1 MDLFQSIITAIYCA
15 FGGALLFLSYT
26 IIKQRFSNRL
36 NKIAGMMLFFA
47 ALGPVFMALGSIVR
61 PNVSAESPF
70 EESFLYNLLY
80 IWELFFPM
88 FLLFSWVF
96 PSDRLSNPKLRRWR
110 YLIFLPHIFHI
121 LLVIAFRNPD
131 KLLNLLEVESGEG
144 FIALVL
150 RPLSY
155 ALKFVVLGFSL
166 LIHSQETLFS
176 LVNLLYVGLAIYFI
190 FRGKKLIANLILRNQ
205 SNVIIWGISLAVA
218 LYSAAFLIPQIFS
231 FEIPEIL
238 STGLLIVALI
248 VGGGS
253 VGWSIVRYQF
263 LDVSVIVRQSLVYT
277 ISSAILVGLYILIVG
292 EADRL
297 ITTVFGSKTNIANII
312 FIILALALFQPI
324 NIQLDNLIKRLFLK
338 NRTDYRNVMEILSRR
353 LISII
358 EPEQIRNTIEKTLT
372 STLLVDRI
380 YFVLFDDAL
389 NEYAL
394 LPSPDYPE
402 KIVIERGDLYLGG
415 VGQLETPARAD
426 RMSVYRAGSR
436 LAEEMERRRVQL
448 ILPLKDANHLL
459 GFLALTE
466 KASGFRY
473 NAEDISML
481 GVMSNQLVT
490 VLTNARLYADSL
502 EKQRLDEEMSMARQI
517 QLDLLPKCPP
527 RSEIFDICASSLPSR
542 TIGGDFYDFIYKKDG
557 SFGIVIADASGK
569 GMPAALLVT
578 QLQAILRSEV
588 GNNAQIAQILYN
600 VNKHIVEST
609 SSERFATLFYGEF
622 DPETCEF
629 KYANAGHN
637 YPILVRAD
645 GSYETL
651 IRGGIVLGAF
661 PEAKY
666 QQDLVR
672 LGKEDLLFF
681 YTDGLSEAQN
691 HEEEEFGEKRI
702 LEYMLHNRKLNSD
715 EIMDGILAD
724 VRRFDNTDPP
734 RDDTTLIVMKVMKGN
749 H

>member
-1 MDLFQSIITAIYCA
+1 MR
-15 FGGALLFLSYT
+15 G
-26 IIKQRFSNRL
+26 RFSNRL
-36 NKIAGMMLFFA
+36 NRIAGMMLFFA
-47 ALGPVFMALGSIVR
+47 ALGSVFMALGSIVR

-96 PSDRLSNPKLRRWR
+96 PSDRLSNPKFRKWR

-121 LLVIAFRNPD
+121 LLVVAFRNPD
-131 KLLNLLEVESGEG
+131 KLFNLLEMDSGEG

-150 RPLSY
+150 KPLSY
-155 ALKFVVLGFSL
+155 ILKFVALGFSL

-176 LVNLLYVGLAIYFI
+176 IVNLLYVGLAIYFI
-190 FRGKKLIANLILRNQ
+190 FRGRKLIANLTLRNQ
-205 SNVIIWGISLAVA
+205 SNMIIWGISLAVA
-218 LYSAAFLIPQIFS
+218 LYSGAFLVPQIFT

-238 STGLLIVALI
+238 SAGLLIIALI

-253 VGWSIVRYQF
+253 IGWSIVRYQF

-277 ISSAILVGLYILIVG
+277 ISSAILVGLYILMVG
-292 EADRL
+292 EADKL
-297 ITTVFGSKTNIANII
+297 ITTVFGSKTNIANIV

-324 NIQLDNLIKRLFLK
+324 NIQLDNLIKRLFLG

-353 LISII
+353 LISVFQ
-358 EPEQIRNTIEKTLT
+358 PEQIRSMIEKTLT

-380 YFVLFDDAL
+380 YFVLFDDSL

-402 KIVIERGDLYLGG
+402 KIVIEREDLYLGG
-415 VGQLETPARAD
+415 VGQLEAPAMTD
-426 RMSVYRAGSR
+426 RLSVYRRGSR
-436 LAEEMERRRVQL
+436 LAGEMEKRRVQL

-502 EKQRLDEEMSMARQI
+502 EKHRLDEEITMARQI

-527 RSEIFDICASSLPSR
+527 RSEIFDICAFSLPSR
-542 TIGGDFYDFIYKKDG
+542 IIGGDFYDFIYKKDG

-578 QLQAILRSEV
+578 QIQAILRSEV

-645 GSYETL
+645 GSHETL
-651 IRGGIVLGAF
+651 TRGGIALGAF

-666 QQDLVR
+666 QEDLVR
-672 LGKEDLLFF
+672 LGKEDMLFF

-702 LEYMLHNRKLNSD
+702 LEYILHNRKLNSE

-724 VRRFDNTDPP
+724 VRRFDVTDPP

>member
-1 MDLFQSIITAIYCA
+1 MDLFHSIITAIYFA
-15 FGGALLFLSYT
+15 FGGALVFFAYT
-26 IIKQRFSNRL
+26 IMRGRFSNRL
-36 NKIAGMMLFFA
+36 NRIAGMMLFFA
-47 ALGPVFMALGSIVR
+47 ALGSVFMALGSIVR

-96 PSDRLSNPKLRRWR
+96 PSDRLSNPKFRKWR

-121 LLVIAFRNPD
+121 LLVVAFRNPD
-131 KLLNLLEVESGEG
+131 KLFNLLEMDSGEG

-150 RPLSY
+150 KPLSY
-155 ALKFVVLGFSL
+155 ILKFVALGFSL

-176 LVNLLYVGLAIYFI
+176 IVNLLYVGLAIYFI
-190 FRGKKLIANLILRNQ
+190 FRGRKLIANLILRNQ
-205 SNVIIWGISLAVA
+205 SNMIIWGISLAVA
-218 LYSAAFLIPQIFS
+218 LYSGAFLVPQIFT

-238 STGLLIVALI
+238 SAGLLIIALI

-253 VGWSIVRYQF
+253 IGWSIVRYQF

-277 ISSAILVGLYILIVG
+277 ISSAILVGLYILMVG
-292 EADRL
+292 EADKL
-297 ITTVFGSKTNIANII
+297 ITTVFGSKTNIANIV

-324 NIQLDNLIKRLFLK
+324 NIQLDNLIKRLFLG

-353 LISII
+353 LISVFQ
-358 EPEQIRNTIEKTLT
+358 PEQIRSMIEKTLT

-380 YFVLFDDAL
+380 YFVLFDDSL

-402 KIVIERGDLYLGG
+402 KIVIEREDLYLGG
-415 VGQLETPARAD
+415 VGQLEAPAMTD
-426 RMSVYRAGSR
+426 RLSVYRRGSR
-436 LAEEMERRRVQL
+436 LAGEMEKRRVQL

-502 EKQRLDEEMSMARQI
+502 EKHRLDEEITMARQI

-527 RSEIFDICASSLPSR
+527 RSEIFDICAFSLPSR
-542 TIGGDFYDFIYKKDG
+542 IIGGDFYDFIYKKDG

-578 QLQAILRSEV
+578 QIQAILRSEV

-645 GSYETL
+645 GSHETL
-651 IRGGIVLGAF
+651 TRGGIALGAF

-666 QQDLVR
+666 QEDLVR
-672 LGKEDLLFF
+672 LGKEDMLFF

-702 LEYMLHNRKLNSD
+702 LEYILHNRKLNSE

-724 VRRFDNTDPP
+724 VRRFDVTDPP